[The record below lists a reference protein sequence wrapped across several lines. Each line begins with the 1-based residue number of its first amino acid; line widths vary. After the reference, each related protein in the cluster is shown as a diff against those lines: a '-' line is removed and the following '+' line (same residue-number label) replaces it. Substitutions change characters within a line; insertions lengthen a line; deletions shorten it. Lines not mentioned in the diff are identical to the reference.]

1 MTTQSQPAPAT
12 LTGHTPG
19 PWTEHRYQHVFM
31 GEKLAVIRQ
40 GDSRKSLVCDVGPS
54 EFGPGRH
61 ECEANMRLIAAAPDL
76 LALARQ
82 SLRLQE
88 FARLVSTGA
97 GDRKLCQM
105 EKELEAATRAAIA
118 KTEGR
123 A

>member
-1 MTTQSQPAPAT
+1 MST
-12 LTGHTPG
+12 HTPG
-19 PWTEHRYQHVFM
+19 PWLEHRYQHVFL
-31 GEKLAVIRQ
+31 GEKLAVVRR
-40 GDSRKSLVCDVGPS
+40 GDSRRSLICDVGPS
-54 EFGPGRH
+54 EFGPDHH
-61 ECEANMRLIAAAPDL
+61 ECEANMRLIVAAPDL
-76 LALARQ
+76 LELARQ

-118 KTEGR
+118 KAEGR